1 MTDDTKNT
9 DDASDRMD
17 AQIKNAAADYNLPTA
32 TPREAIWE
40 RIQAARSAEGAVRS
54 AQARTRLRTPHF
66 TLRTF
71 IAAAATLVIGIVIG
85 GRIERARTS
94 TVAVGPA
101 ATGLPSAAPDSVA
114 ANTYRR
120 VMLEHIGNTEAM
132 ITTFRATARAGTADK
147 QMADW
152 SGDLLLRTRMLE
164 SSPAAQDP
172 VMKRLLE
179 DLDLVLAQISQYSG
193 RATHGADDLDLI
205 EESIAQRGV
214 MTKLRATI
222 PAPTT
227 ASAIRG
233 S

>member
-1 MTDDTKNT
+1 MTDETNDGK
-9 DDASDRMD
+9 DEKLDAL
-17 AQIKNAAADYNLPTA
+17 IKGAAADYNRPGA

-40 RIQAARSAEGAVRS
+40 RIQARRAAGAGAARITWPANNLRLYVSIGLAV
-54 AQARTRLRTPHF
+54 
-66 TLRTF
+66 
-71 IAAAATLVIGIVIG
+71 AATLVIGVVIG
-85 GRIERARTS
+85 GRLERTRTS
-94 TVAVGPA
+94 TVALGGTA
-101 ATGLPSAAPDSVA
+101 ATAAPAMAPDSVA
-114 ANTYRR
+114 ANAYRR

-132 ITTFRATARAGTADK
+132 IMTFRATARAGTVDK

-164 SSPAAQDP
+164 SSPASQDP

-179 DLDLVLAQISQYSG
+179 DLDLVLAQITQYSG
-193 RATHGADDLDLI
+193 RATHRADDLDLI
-205 EESIAQRGV
+205 EQSIEQRGV

-227 ASAIRG
+227 SSAIKG

>member
-1 MTDDTKNT
+1 MTDETNDTNAQDEK
-9 DDASDRMD
+9 MD
-17 AQIKNAAADYNLPTA
+17 ALIKGAAADYNRPDA

-40 RIQAARSAEGAVRS
+40 RIQARRANAGGA
-54 AQARTRLRTPHF
+54 TRVTRRATSRRLYAGIG
-66 TLRTF
+66 L
-71 IAAAATLVIGIVIG
+71 AAAATLVIGIVIG

-94 TVAVGPA
+94 TIALGGA
-101 ATGLPSAAPDSVA
+101 ATGAAPATAPDSVG
-114 ANTYRR
+114 ANAYRR
-120 VMLEHIGNTEAM
+120 VMLEHIGNSEAM
-132 ITTFRATARAGTADK
+132 IMTFRATARSGAVDK

-179 DLDLVLAQISQYSG
+179 DLDLVLAQITQYSG
-193 RATHGADDLDLI
+193 RATHRADDLDLI
-205 EESIAQRGV
+205 EESIEQRGV